1 MGWIGCV
8 RYEKIPM
15 GLHGT
20 KFFTSLTRFTVSV
33 VTQPNSPKCTQ
44 IIQNT
49 PKHEFRVQW
58 GGSGV
63 FVAKIPTILRGK
75 NFCTSL
81 TPFALSAVWQPK
93 SPKCTQIVR
102 NAPKREFRVQWVGS
116 GALIAKNSDAT
127 SWHHLCTTSA
137 RSAPSFIRQPKSPKC
152 TKIVQIARKQKFSVQ
167 WGGSGAFVAKNS
179 NTTLWHEQ
187 YHQLTR
193 FARSVVGQKK
203 VPNAPK

>member
-1 MGWIGCV
+1 MGLRGMNFCTISFPFCTEFCKATKQLQMHPNSRKQTKTGVWDPMGWIGCV
-8 RYEKIPM
+8 RCEKIPM

-20 KFFTSLTRFTVSV
+20 KFFTSLTCFTVSV

-63 FVAKIPTILRGK
+63 FVAKIPTRLRGK

-127 SWHHLCTTSA
+127 SWHELLHHFCPFCTEFYKA
-137 RSAPSFIRQPKSPKC
+137 
-152 TKIVQIARKQKFSVQ
+152 TK
-167 WGGSGAFVAKNS
+167 
-179 NTTLWHEQ
+179 
-187 YHQLTR
+187 
-193 FARSVVGQKK
+193 
-203 VPNAPK
+203 

>member
-8 RYEKIPM
+8 RCEKFQRDFVP
-15 GLHGT
+15 
-20 KFFTSLTRFTVSV
+20 RTVAPV
-33 VTQPNSPKCTQ
+33 DPFCTECCRAKNGPKCTQ
-44 IIQNT
+44 IVWNA

-63 FVAKIPTILRGK
+63 FVAKIPTRLRGT

-81 TPFALSAVWQPK
+81 TRFALSVVWQPK

-102 NAPKREFRVQWVGS
+102 NTPKREFRVQWVRS
-116 GALIAKNSDAT
+116 GAS
-127 SWHHLCTTSA
+127 SWKIPMRLRGMNFCTTSA
-137 RSAPSFIRQPKSPKC
+137 RSAPSFIRQPNSPKC

-179 NTTLWHEQ
+179 NATLWHEQ
-187 YHQLTR
+187 LHQLTR
-193 FARSVVGQKK
+193 FALSVVGQKT

>member
-20 KFFTSLTRFTVSV
+20 KFFTSLTRLTVSV

-63 FVAKIPTILRGK
+63 FVAKIPTRLRGP

-81 TPFALSAVWQPK
+81 TRFALSVVWQPK

-102 NAPKREFRVQWVGS
+102 NAPKHEFRVQWVGS
-116 GALIAKNSDAT
+116 GAFIAKNSDAT
-127 SWHHLCTTSA
+127 SWHELLHQFCPFCTEFYKA
-137 RSAPSFIRQPKSPKC
+137 
-152 TKIVQIARKQKFSVQ
+152 TK
-167 WGGSGAFVAKNS
+167 
-179 NTTLWHEQ
+179 
-187 YHQLTR
+187 
-193 FARSVVGQKK
+193 
-203 VPNAPK
+203 

>member
-1 MGWIGCV
+1 MV
-8 RYEKIPM
+8 ADRLRLLRKIPM

-20 KFFTSLTRFTVSV
+20 KFFTSLTCFTVSV

-63 FVAKIPTILRGK
+63 FVAKIPTRLRGK

-127 SWHHLCTTSA
+127 SWHELLHHFCPFCTEFYKA
-137 RSAPSFIRQPKSPKC
+137 
-152 TKIVQIARKQKFSVQ
+152 TK
-167 WGGSGAFVAKNS
+167 
-179 NTTLWHEQ
+179 
-187 YHQLTR
+187 
-193 FARSVVGQKK
+193 
-203 VPNAPK
+203 

>member
-1 MGWIGCV
+1 
-8 RYEKIPM
+8 M

-63 FVAKIPTILRGK
+63 FVAKIPTRLRGT

-81 TPFALSAVWQPK
+81 TRFALSVVWQPK
-93 SPKCTQIVR
+93 SPKCTQIVQ
-102 NAPKREFRVQWVGS
+102 NGPKYEFRIQGGGS
-116 GALIAKNSDAT
+116 RAFLWEIRTRLHGTNFCT
-127 SWHHLCTTSA
+127 SSA
-137 RSAPSFIRQPKSPKC
+137 RFALSFARQPNGPKC
-152 TKIVQIARKQKFSVQ
+152 IQIV
-167 WGGSGAFVAKNS
+167 
-179 NTTLWHEQ
+179 
-187 YHQLTR
+187 
-193 FARSVVGQKK
+193 
-203 VPNAPK
+203 

>member
-1 MGWIGCV
+1 MGWIGCIHC
-8 RYEKIPM
+8 EKIPM

-33 VTQPNSPKCTQ
+33 GTQPNSPKCTQ

-63 FVAKIPTILRGK
+63 FVAKIPTRLRGT

-81 TPFALSAVWQPK
+81 THFALSVVWQPK

-102 NAPKREFRVQWVGS
+102 NTPKREFRVQWVRS
-116 GALIAKNSDAT
+116 GAS
-127 SWHHLCTTSA
+127 SWKIPMRLRGMNFCTTSA
-137 RSAPSFIRQPKSPKC
+137 RSAPSFIRQPNSPKC
-152 TKIVQIARKQKFSVQ
+152 TKIVQTARKQKFSVQ

-179 NTTLWHEQ
+179 NATLWHELL
-187 YHQLTR
+187 H
-193 FARSVVGQKK
+193 
-203 VPNAPK
+203 

>member
-63 FVAKIPTILRGK
+63 FVAKIPTRLRGT

-81 TPFALSAVWQPK
+81 TRFALSVVWQPK

-102 NAPKREFRVQWVGS
+102 NTPKREFRVQWVRS
-116 GALIAKNSDAT
+116 GAS
-127 SWHHLCTTSA
+127 SWKIPMRLRGMNFCTASA
-137 RSAPSFIRQPKSPKC
+137 RSAPSFVRQPNSPKC
-152 TKIVQIARKQKFSVQ
+152 TKIVQIAWKQKFRVQ

-179 NTTLWHEQ
+179 NATLWHEQ
-187 YHQLTR
+187 LHQLTR
-193 FARSVVGQKK
+193 FALSVVGQKT